1 MASSLATVARATGR
15 DGLWL
20 ALCILLQG
28 GVPRHVEHASK
39 QETRQGGQDLNDSE
53 VRCPE
58 TFCWQVMVRPGMK
71 RFRSLETKCL
81 SMGPISRGLESEESW
96 TSVCKWS
103 LEVVHGDAR
112 GSLELA

>member
-39 QETRQGGQDLNDSE
+39 QETRQGGQDLSE

-58 TFCWQVMVRPGMK
+58 TFCWQVMVRPRMK

-96 TSVCKWS
+96 MSVCKWS

>member
-39 QETRQGGQDLNDSE
+39 
-53 VRCPE
+53 
-58 TFCWQVMVRPGMK
+58 
-71 RFRSLETKCL
+71 
-81 SMGPISRGLESEESW
+81 
-96 TSVCKWS
+96 
-103 LEVVHGDAR
+103 
-112 GSLELA
+112 